1 MESARDLGCL
11 DTLTLGVEEEF
22 LVVDAATG
30 TLVPRSHAVLA
41 SARQPLGDEVCSELN
56 MCQIE
61 VGTPV
66 CNTLDEVRADLTR
79 LRCGLSA
86 VSAEAGCGVVAVG
99 THPFGLWQ
107 DQRVDVSHERYRRM
121 EEVYQVIARQ
131 QVICGCHVHVGIPD
145 RELAVATMNRARSW
159 LQVLVAL
166 FANSP
171 FWQAA
176 DTGYASYRLQV
187 WQRWPTSGM
196 PPRLGSLAEYD
207 QLVDELMSI
216 DAIEDAT
223 FIYWYLRPSTRWP
236 TLEFRACD
244 VCATVEEAVALAG
257 LSRALAWTCVKEV
270 QEGRPPDHWRQE
282 VLEAAMWRAGRY
294 GLDAMLVSPS
304 AGEPRPAAVVVAE
317 LLDHLRTGL
326 EAHGDW
332 PVVSDTVAEIVRR
345 GNGASRQRAALARR
359 HDPKDVI
366 DWAVDATAP
375 GQRALSI

>member
-1 MESARDLGCL
+1 MESAGERGCL

-22 LVVDAATG
+22 LVVDAPTG
-30 TLVPRSHAVLA
+30 TLVPRSHAVLR
-41 SARQPLGDEVCSELN
+41 SARPSLGEEVCSELN

-66 CNTLDEVRADLTR
+66 CNTLDEVRAELTR

-86 VSAEAGCGVVAVG
+86 ASAEEGCGVVAVG

-107 DQRVDVSHERYRRM
+107 DQKVDVSHERYRRM
-121 EEVYQVIARQ
+121 EEVYQVVARQ

-145 RELAVATMNRARSW
+145 RELAVATMNRARPW
-159 LQVLVAL
+159 LQVLVGL

-196 PPRLGSLAEYD
+196 PPRLGSLEEYD
-207 QLVDELMSI
+207 QLVAQLKSI

-244 VCATVEEAVALAG
+244 VCATVDEAVALAG
-257 LSRALAWTCVKEV
+257 LSRALAWTCVNEV
-270 QEGRPPDHWRQE
+270 LEGPPPDDSRQE

-294 GLDAMLVSPS
+294 GLEAMLVSPS
-304 AGEPRPAAVVVAE
+304 AGEPRPAAVVVTE

-332 PVVSDTVAEIVRR
+332 PVVAETVAEIVRG
-345 GNGASRQRAALARR
+345 GNGATRQRAAFARS
-359 HDPKDVI
+359 HDPRDVV
-366 DWAVDATAP
+366 DWAVAATDP
-375 GQRALSI
+375 GRRSLSI